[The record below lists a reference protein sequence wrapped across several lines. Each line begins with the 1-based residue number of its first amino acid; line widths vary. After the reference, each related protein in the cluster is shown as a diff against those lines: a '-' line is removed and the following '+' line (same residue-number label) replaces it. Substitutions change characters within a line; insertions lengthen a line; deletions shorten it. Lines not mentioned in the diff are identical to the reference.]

1 MFCLW
6 LLQGIFLTLEL
17 PSVSII
23 AGDSFVS
30 RVICKTLVQLLAPS
44 FLLWL
49 FSGSVYTKGNILS
62 IPWTISAELSEG
74 SHYWLSPWPLHCYF
88 SCFYQSEH
96 ESQFSAFVCASLP
109 KQSPHFDN
117 MFSTLA
123 TWLNLV
129 LPIPCLM
136 CVDSVPHG
144 HNWVVGRLPI
154 SFSKM
159 LN

>member
-6 LLQGIFLTLEL
+6 LLQGIFLTLGL
-17 PSVSII
+17 PTVSII
-23 AGDSFVS
+23 AGDSFLS

-49 FSGSVYTKGNILS
+49 FSGSVYRKGNILS

-74 SHYWLSPWPLHCYF
+74 SHCWLSPWPLHCYF

-109 KQSPHFDN
+109 KQSPHFDI

-123 TWLNLV
+123 TWLNQV
-129 LPIPCLM
+129 LSIPCLP
-136 CVDSVPHG
+136 CVDSIPHG
-144 HNWVVGRLPI
+144 YNWVVGRLPI